1 MCYTEFVEIGKAHR
15 LMAFLQ
21 HIGPQAGLA
30 FGVTAALAWM
40 GLVFGLSKL
49 LRDVAGGVGAAG
61 SARRDRLEVSRHV

>member
-1 MCYTEFVEIGKAHR
+1 
-15 LMAFLQ
+15 MAFLQ

>member
-1 MCYTEFVEIGKAHR
+1 
-15 LMAFLQ
+15 MAFLQ

-49 LRDVAGGVGAAG
+49 LRDMAGGVGAPSSVHRG
-61 SARRDRLEVSRHV
+61 RLEVSRHV